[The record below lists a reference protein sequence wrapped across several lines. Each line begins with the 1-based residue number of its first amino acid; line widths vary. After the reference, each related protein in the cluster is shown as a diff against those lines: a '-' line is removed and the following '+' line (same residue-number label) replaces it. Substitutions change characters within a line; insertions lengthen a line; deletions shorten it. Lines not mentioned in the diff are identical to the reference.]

1 MNAAGDLEPP
11 GSPPLPRPAF
21 PWDDLMT
28 IGLNRLLWPP
38 AAFWAATP
46 REIAAALGPRRQALS
61 RGDLDRLLAAH
72 PD

>member
-1 MNAAGDLEPP
+1 
-11 GSPPLPRPAF
+11 
-21 PWDDLMT
+21 MT